1 MKSDEEILG
10 EYVIWLEANGNN
22 FLQSMASAFMNAAP
36 EWYASKLKYEAEN
49 GAPITPD

>member
-10 EYVIWLEANGNN
+10 EYVVWLEAHGNS
-22 FLQSMASAFMNAAP
+22 FVQSMASAFMNAAP

-49 GAPITPD
+49 GEPTTSD